1 MTFEERFDFWLA
13 KKVAFLLNRGF
24 SISQAKTML
33 ELLYSDFSDC
43 IDDEN
48 VLESIQKKIER
59 TLQIFT
65 MGENNDKA
73 N

>member
-1 MTFEERFDFWLA
+1 MTFEEGFDFWLA
-13 KKVAFLLNRGF
+13 KKVVFLLNKGF
-24 SISQAKTML
+24 TISQAKTML

-48 VLESIQKKIER
+48 VLECIKKKMER
-59 TLQIFT
+59 TLEIFI
-65 MGENNDKA
+65 MGENNDKT